1 MSVEG
6 DYTYLRINF
15 YVPGSSLGRQEG
27 NIFPNPEA
35 TFVKEM
41 WVCPTLSISMR
52 VDFSARTLAGHCVC
66 LLCCSVWRSRC
77 SNNPFLSL
85 ARLSARTGRPTWR
98 LPATHR
104 CPPPTCRTPSASSRR
119 CRSATKHERPKRK
132 RRRASSSK
140 TRWSSTSTAATPN
153 SKTSTSDPTSHRRG
167 CRARWRLILMVRTA
181 VSGNAGKRGCP
192 NLGNVVV
199 KTGNLSLPLPS
210 FPCAGFRFTSVRGDK
225 VDILYNNIKHAIFQP
240 CDGEMIIVLHFHL
253 KVCLFKNTPL
263 KYLETSLSSV
273 VRATLDHH
281 RGSRCP
287 QSSLLRPADWVFFS
301 FCLCPYHWW
310 QHETV
315 ATTMLGCLFSSPVS
329 LICTKATEVYWQRS
343 LLPHSTD

>member
-41 WVCPTLSISMR
+41 WVSPALSISMR

-119 CRSATKHERPKRK
+119 CRSATKHERPKRR

-192 NLGNVVV
+192 NLKNVVV
-199 KTGNLSLPLPS
+199 KTGNLSL
-210 FPCAGFRFTSVRGDK
+210 
-225 VDILYNNIKHAIFQP
+225 
-240 CDGEMIIVLHFHL
+240 
-253 KVCLFKNTPL
+253 
-263 KYLETSLSSV
+263 
-273 VRATLDHH
+273 
-281 RGSRCP
+281 
-287 QSSLLRPADWVFFS
+287 
-301 FCLCPYHWW
+301 
-310 QHETV
+310 
-315 ATTMLGCLFSSPVS
+315 SPPP
-329 LICTKATEVYWQRS
+329 
-343 LLPHSTD
+343 LLPLRRFPFHVGPRWQSGHSLQQHQTRHLPAVWRWDDHRTALPPQGMLIQKYTLKISGDFTFICG